1 VLILV
6 RKPDRPDEPSKSN
19 RRRLFGNPD
28 EAFLQSRPKRGLL
41 TPAEVR
47 CVALAEMNLAQDS
60 VVWDVGAGSGAVAVE
75 AAQIAASGT
84 VYAIEMDAEDFHLIS
99 ANAKRFGVSNLV
111 PVLGKAPEVWSDL
124 PDPDAIF
131 VGGTGRHV
139 GQIVRQAYARL
150 QRGGSLVASI
160 RSIENVAT
168 VRQVF
173 LDDQADDKVW
183 MIHFARGVYQFERVR
198 FESMNPTF
206 LIGAVKNGQRR
217 TSKVEH

>member
-1 VLILV
+1 MVLV
-6 RKPDRPDEPSKSN
+6 RKPDRPDQPSERS

-47 CVALAEMNLAQDS
+47 CVALAEMNLASDS
-60 VVWDVGAGSGAVAVE
+60 VVWDVGAGSGSVAVE
-75 AAQIAASGT
+75 AAQIAHNGT
-84 VYAIEMDAEDFHLIS
+84 VYAIEMDAEDVALIA
-99 ANAKRFGVSNLV
+99 ANARRFGVDNLL
-111 PVLGKAPEVWSDL
+111 PVLGKAPEVWADL
-124 PDPDAIF
+124 PNPDAIF
-131 VGGTGRHV
+131 VGGTGRQV

-150 QRGGSLVASI
+150 RSGGSLVASA

-173 LDDQADDKVW
+173 LDDHVDDKVW

-206 LIGAVKNGQRR
+206 LIGAVKNG
-217 TSKVEH
+217 KD